1 MGRSDEEDVVVVV
14 VVVVTTGGCWDGDV
28 VVSVESLVLLLRI
41 RSSRSRRQQDVELY
55 GNGNA
60 WSRTIGRCHS
70 RRRTAKILGEALD
83 RCTLDSIL
91 VQANSNNDGLLLA
104 AAVAELEKDD
114 GDCARG
120 VVDIVHRHVG

>member
-1 MGRSDEEDVVVVV
+1 MGGSDEEDVVVVVVV

-55 GNGNA
+55 GNGNP

-91 VQANSNNDGLLLA
+91 VDNQDSCCCCC
-104 AAVAELEKDD
+104 AAVENDMDD
-114 GDCARG
+114 ARG